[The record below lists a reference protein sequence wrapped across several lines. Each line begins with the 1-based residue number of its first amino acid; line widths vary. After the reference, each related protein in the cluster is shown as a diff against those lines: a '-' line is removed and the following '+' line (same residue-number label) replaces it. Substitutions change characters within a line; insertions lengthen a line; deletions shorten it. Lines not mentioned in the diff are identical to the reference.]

1 MMNIQESLLLIIA
14 KFTPDLS
21 CELLGELLFLAVHSD
36 VDLTAL
42 LSEGRGERSV

>member
-1 MMNIQESLLLIIA
+1 MMNIQERILLWSVE
-14 KFTPDLS
+14 FVPDLS

-42 LSEGRGERSV
+42 LSEGLS